1 MNISSGQWPLL
12 NVDVGRVLLYPA
24 FLLLAG
30 VVCTSALAADPT
42 ADLTYAYSTQG
53 CGPIDQPVTMIYL
66 TRDPVTNGQPRTPY
80 VQLWFAHGLD
90 ELGRF
95 DGRWDGAQGD
105 VGGTWCR
112 SESECK
118 PVQRGS
124 LKLERSSIDGTL
136 SGEIEFE
143 LEGPVR
149 GPLHAET
156 LPAQHESCG

>member
-1 MNISSGQWPLL
+1 MTRADGERGLYLL
-12 NVDVGRVLLYPA
+12 A

-30 VVCTSALAADPT
+30 VFGTSALAADPA

-53 CGPIDQPVTMIYL
+53 CGHIDQPVTMIYL
-66 TRDPVTNGQPRTPY
+66 TRDPVTNGQPRAPY

-90 ELGRF
+90 EHGRF
-95 DGRWDGAQGD
+95 DGRWNGAQGD

-112 SESECK
+112 MESECK
-118 PVQRGS
+118 PLQSGS
-124 LKLERSSIDGTL
+124 LKLERSSADGTL
-136 SGEIEFE
+136 GGEIEFE

-149 GPLHAET
+149 GPLRAEP